1 VHRPRWS
8 VTLGQ
13 RTRLRSIS
21 VPRNESKHGHVGI
34 QDIYSTGD
42 ARIRLFWPGGMNLCD
57 LEIDQ
62 PPRLRYIFA
71 PRNESMHDHVGIQ
84 DIHSTGDTRLRLF
97 WTSGMNLCD
106 LEIDHAEVE

>member
-1 VHRPRWS
+1 
-8 VTLGQ
+8 
-13 RTRLRSIS
+13 
-21 VPRNESKHGHVGI
+21 
-34 QDIYSTGD
+34 
-42 ARIRLFWPGGMNLCD
+42 MNLCD